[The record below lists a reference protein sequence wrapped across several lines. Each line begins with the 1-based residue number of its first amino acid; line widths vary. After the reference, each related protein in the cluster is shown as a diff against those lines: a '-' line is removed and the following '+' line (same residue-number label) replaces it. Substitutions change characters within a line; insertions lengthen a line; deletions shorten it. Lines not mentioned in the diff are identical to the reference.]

1 MPRVAV
7 DLTNVKALE
16 VLPPGQY
23 RAQITN
29 AKVKTAKSGDSQVIE
44 WELTVQ
50 DPAHMGRKLFIN
62 NSLKETALWNLKRF
76 VEAAGASFDAT
87 GFDTEQMLG
96 KMILAVVGQEPYEGR
111 VVNRVMDTLKAV

>member
-1 MPRVAV
+1 MPRVQV

-29 AKVKTAKSGDSQVIE
+29 AKVKAAKAGDSQVIE
-44 WELTVQ
+44 WELTIQ
-50 DPAHMGRKLFIN
+50 DPAHQGRKLFIN
-62 NSLKETALWNLKRF
+62 NSLKETALWNLKRL
-76 VEAAGASFDAT
+76 VEACGASFDAS

-96 KMILAVVGQEPYEGR
+96 KMLIAVVGQEPYQGR
-111 VVNRVMDTLKAV
+111 LVNRVTDTLKAA